1 MGASP
6 RASLVLMKAA
16 QAMALM
22 DGGEFVTPDYVQ
34 ELAALAVAHR
44 LVMDA
49 QAKYSGV
56 TAVGAV
62 ENILKTVAA
71 PA

>member
-1 MGASP
+1 
-6 RASLVLMKAA
+6 MKAA
-16 QAMALM
+16 QAMALIEGR
-22 DGGEFVTPDYVQ
+22 DYVTPDHMQ
-34 ELAALAVAHR
+34 ELAVSTVAHR

-56 TAVGAV
+56 TAVAAV
-62 ENILKTVAA
+62 ETILKTVPA